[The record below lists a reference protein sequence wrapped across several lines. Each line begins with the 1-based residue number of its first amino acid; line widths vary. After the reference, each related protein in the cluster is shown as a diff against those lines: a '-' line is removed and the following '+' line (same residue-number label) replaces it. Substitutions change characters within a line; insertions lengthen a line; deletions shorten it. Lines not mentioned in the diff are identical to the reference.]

1 MQKVFWILNYLNNK
15 FTWFN
20 INVYEI
26 ISESEMSETLK
37 KGLNTNQTGIKS
49 NFKYLR

>member
-1 MQKVFWILNYLNNK
+1 MWKVFWILNYLNNK

-37 KGLNTNQTGIKS
+37 KGLNTNHSGIKS
-49 NFKYLR
+49 KFKYLR

>member
-15 FTWFN
+15 FTRLN

-37 KGLNTNQTGIKS
+37 KVLIPIKLELNQILNI
-49 NFKYLR
+49 